1 MDGLQAFLEAVR
13 DAGVASGH
21 LRGLFHVL
29 IGRRISTTS
38 GDVISTG
45 VTWRELSNL
54 LKNSRF
60 DKELVRELGADPDTL
75 SPRDRQRMWYSAIGL
90 AKVDSP
96 QALAQATKLAAML
109 KPLGYVVGPT
119 PPGVATA
126 VPEPSA
132 KPEDDAKAR
141 KKKK

>member
-1 MDGLQAFLEAVR
+1 MDGLQALLEAVR
-13 DAGVASGH
+13 DAGIASGH
-21 LRGLFHVL
+21 LRGLFHIL

-109 KPLGYVVGPT
+109 KPLGYLVGPT
-119 PPGVATA
+119 PPGVTPA
-126 VPEPSA
+126 PEPPPKS
-132 KPEDDAKAR
+132 EDDAKA
-141 KKKK
+141 KKKKK